1 MLRTFLRCLACICVL
16 TGPLVLQAQT
26 ARFTGQVTDPQNAA
40 IPGAEVQVINQGS
53 LVKVTAKTDAAGNYM
68 VPYLPAGKYQ
78 IVVRADGFSQSISGD
93 LSLGVGQALVY
104 NVQLTVGA
112 AQATVSVEGGT
123 GEVTQVNTQNAE
135 IAGTITGKEVAGLQ
149 LNGRNF
155 TQLIAL
161 VPGVSNQT
169 QQDEARVGLRGSVS
183 YSVNGGRTEYNSF
196 LVDGSETINVGMHKD
211 NTSLIVTP
219 SIDAIQEV
227 KVLTS
232 NYGAMYPSSG
242 NGTTIVTTKSGG
254 DQFHGEVYEF
264 LRNEDLNAKGYFDI
278 GNSAPQ
284 YRRND
289 FGGTIGGPFIIPKI
303 YNGRSK
309 THFFFSEE
317 ARIEKDP
324 YAYRQAV
331 PSLAERTGD
340 FGDVCPYAPPGQSV
354 ALDSTKYPDCPDP
367 QGKGGQTTY
376 PGNIMPPVAGFATT
390 MMNTGIFPNPNSYSG
405 CNSTIGSCY
414 LGEVSLP
421 TYWREEL
428 FRIDHSL
435 NEKTQL
441 GFRYIHDEWDT
452 TVPVPQYS
460 VVQNSFPT
468 IQNRL
473 YGPGLSLEAHVA
485 STISPSVLNEF
496 IASYTDQL
504 VTLKDLGAHAVSL
517 SRPASLNAAPCFP
530 DPNSSCGVGYIFNNG
545 FGGKLPGISISGNNK
560 AYGGTGFAVDPSYM
574 PWRHKNPV
582 YSFTDNITRLAG
594 GHTLQFG
601 GHWVFFQRNQV
612 NGPIGAAT
620 GDVQGLLTYSNE
632 SSQLT
637 TGNAFADF
645 LGRSY
650 PTCSGQSCGV
660 INIGG
665 LSSYQQDSG
674 QANYYQRYQIIEPY
688 FQDDWKV
695 TPRLTLNLGLRLSLF
710 TIYHEKG
717 KNAYN
722 WSPDAYSRA
731 LAEAVIV
738 DPTSGELLDS
748 LSEKPIPIQSS
759 GGSIGSIDPRILN
772 GIERCGRNGVRDGCM
787 KGHFFNPAPRIGLAW
802 DPFGNGKTSFRAG
815 YGIFFEHGTA
825 DEANTGSLEGS
836 APVVMS
842 MTQLNPSATG
852 CIGNIAAGCSTGPG
866 AFPLSV
872 TSIPNKAIWPYV
884 QQWSLSIERELFKD
898 TLATF
903 AYVGSRGTH
912 LATELQL
919 NQLQPVASAANPYLP
934 GEPMLLNYPITSV
947 TTGAIASANECENL
961 IKYFQ
966 LANGSRVYKNAP
978 GFTNMQ
984 AACYGNNSGAAG
996 TVSGSVNPNALREN
1010 YPGLSEIYSLQNA
1023 AASAY
1028 NAFQATMRH
1037 VTGPLTLGIAY
1048 TYSHSIDNAS
1058 DRSDTTFVNS
1068 YDLRSNRASSNYD
1081 QRHLLHFS
1089 YMYQLPIPQLL
1100 GKIPLLSSS
1109 GASGPSFTGKAIRAV
1124 FGGWQFSGLTLF
1136 ESGIPFTVVNAG
1148 SPNGVSAQDN
1158 AGVANGVG
1166 ASSYPD
1172 KIGSAYTHVPAG
1184 GNNGFSEGPLLLNP
1198 GAFAAPRGLSFGNAG
1213 RNALNNPHRWNFDLA
1228 LQKTFVMP
1236 RETSLEFR
1244 AEAFN
1249 AFNQTQFRIYDPALG
1264 TQANNTVSC
1273 YANSAESKYS
1283 AAGDGQTDCLTGSSF
1298 LHPVDAH
1305 RPRTMQF
1312 ALKYVF

>member
-1 MLRTFLRCLACICVL
+1 MFRTFLRCLTCLCALIASLVITL
-16 TGPLVLQAQT
+16 TAHAQT
-26 ARFTGQVTDPQNAA
+26 ARFTGQVTDSQNAA
-40 IPGAEVQVINQGS
+40 IPAADVQVINQDS
-53 LVKVTAKTDAAGNYM
+53 LVKVTAKTDGEGNYM
-68 VPYLPAGKYQ
+68 VPYLSAGKYQ
-78 IVVRADGFSQSISGD
+78 VVVRAEGFSQSVSGD
-93 LSLGVGQALVY
+93 LSLGMGQALVY

-112 AQATVSVEGGT
+112 TQATVSVEGGT

-135 IAGTITGKEVAGLQ
+135 VSGTITGKEVAGLQ

-219 SIDAIQEV
+219 SIDAIQEI

-232 NYGAMYPSSG
+232 NYGAMYPSAG

-254 DQFHGEVYEF
+254 DKYHGEVYEF

-278 GNSAPQ
+278 GNSAPL

-303 YNGRSK
+303 YNGTGK

-340 FGDVCPYAPPGQSV
+340 FSDVCPYAPPGQSV
-354 ALDSTKYPDCPDP
+354 PLDVSKYPDCPDP
-367 QGKGGQTTY
+367 FNKNGGQTY
-376 PGNIMPPVAGFATT
+376 PGNIMPQVTGFPLA
-390 MMNTGIFPNPNSYSG
+390 MLNTGIFPNPNSYSG
-405 CNSTIGSCY
+405 CNSTVGSCY

-428 FRIDHSL
+428 FRIDHSV
-435 NEKTQL
+435 TQKMQV

-452 TVPVPQYS
+452 TVPVPQYG

-468 IQNRL
+468 VQNRL
-473 YGPGLSLEAHVA
+473 YGPGLSLEAHIA

-496 IASYTDQL
+496 IVGYTDQL
-504 VTLKDLGAHAVSL
+504 VTLEDLGAHAVSL
-517 SRPASLNAAPCFP
+517 ARPEAFNAAPCYP
-530 DPNSSCGVGYIFNNG
+530 DPNGSCGLGYIFNNG
-545 FGGKLPGISISGNNK
+545 FGGKLPGLSISGNNK
-560 AYGGTGFAVDPSYM
+560 AYGGTGFAIDTSYM

-582 YSFTDNITRLAG
+582 YSFTDNITKIVD
-594 GHTLQFG
+594 GHNFQFG
-601 GHWVFFQRNQV
+601 GQWVFFQRNQV

-620 GDVQGLLTYSNE
+620 GDVQGLITYSDA
-632 SSQLT
+632 SSQST

-645 LGRSY
+645 LAGS
-650 PTCSGQSCGV
+650 QSLGV
-660 INIGG
+660 AGG
-665 LSSYQQDSG
+665 ISSFQQDSG
-674 QANYYQRYQIIEPY
+674 QATYYQRYQIIEPY
-688 FQDDWKV
+688 FQDDWKA
-695 TPRLTLNLGLRLSLF
+695 TPRLTVNLGLRLSLF
-710 TIYHEKG
+710 TIYHAKD

-738 DPTSGELLDS
+738 DPSSGELLDS
-748 LSEKPIPIQSS
+748 LSEKPIPVP
-759 GGSIGSIDPRILN
+759 GTTGSVDPRILN
-772 GIERCGRNGVRDGCM
+772 GIERCGRDGVRDGCM
-787 KGHFFNPAPRIGLAW
+787 KGHFFNPAPRIGFAW
-802 DPFGNGKTSFRAG
+802 DPFGNSKTAVRAG
-815 YGIFFEHGTA
+815 YGIFYEHGTA

-836 APVVMS
+836 APVVLS
-842 MTQLNPSATG
+842 MTQLNPRGIG
-852 CIGNIAAGCSTGPG
+852 CIGNVSMNCANGPG

-872 TSIPNKAIWPYV
+872 TSIPSKAIWPYV
-884 QQWSLSIERELFKD
+884 QQWSASIERELPKS

-912 LATELQL
+912 LATELQI
-919 NQLQPVASAANPYLP
+919 NQLQPVAPGANPYLP
-934 GEPMLLNYPITSV
+934 GQPIRTNYPIANPEPGIV
-947 TTGAIASANECENL
+947 VGNECQDFTKL
-961 IKYFQ
+961 FQ
-966 LANGSRVYKNAP
+966 LASGAQIYRNTP
-978 GFTNMQ
+978 GYTNMQ
-984 AACYGNNSGAAG
+984 AACFGNSSSTGTAVLAG
-996 TVSGSVNPNALREN
+996 VNPNALREN
-1010 YPGLSEIYSLQNA
+1010 YPGLAQIYSLQNVA
-1023 AASAY
+1023 NSSY
-1028 NAFQATMRH
+1028 NAFQFTMRH
-1037 VTGPLTLGIAY
+1037 VSRPLTLGIAY
-1048 TYSHSIDNAS
+1048 TYSHSIDDAS

-1068 YDLRSNRASSNYD
+1068 YDLSSNRASSNYD

-1089 YMYQLPIPQLL
+1089 YLYQLPIPQLL

-1109 GASGPSFTGKAIRAV
+1109 GASADSFTGKAIRTV
-1124 FGGWQFSGLTLF
+1124 FGGWEWSGLILF

-1148 SPNGVSAQDN
+1148 SANGVSVQDN

-1166 ASSYPD
+1166 SSSYPD
-1172 KIGSAYTHVPAG
+1172 KIGSVHTRVPAA
-1184 GNNGFSEGPLLLNP
+1184 GNNSLSEGPLLLNP
-1198 GAFAAPRGLSFGNAG
+1198 GGFAAPRGLSFGNAG
-1213 RNALNNPHRWNFDLA
+1213 RNVLNNPRRWNSDMA
-1228 LQKTFVMP
+1228 LEKSFSLP
-1236 RETSLEFR
+1236 RETSLQLR

-1249 AFNQTQFRIYDPALG
+1249 AFNQTQFRIYDPTLG
-1264 TQANNTVSC
+1264 TQANNTANC
-1273 YANSAESKYS
+1273 YANSATSKYS